1 MNELDDVFELLND
14 QSRKQRPRRQQ
25 NFFTAILRRLWHGS
39 LGAISLF
46 LLCVWMAWIIHFPL
60 STIHQSTTKMEVMFN
75 KEREGNRNNNVSYE
89 IVGRIT
95 GWSTTTNKY
104 DEVAIMMSRP
114 VIERMLRQRNIIDST
129 IVKTAKA
136 IGHTLSEKD
145 SIELI
150 NSLTE
155 EYVNKIEVSYSDPK
169 DGQKNSIITISVDGS
184 GEEKKQMLVS
194 LVDAYN
200 RHTRAFNDQCY
211 QRTIDFLKVNIDSI
225 RKELDKIDL
234 YDGDFSESNFIVDL
248 DRQSETYLGIDRT
261 DESNVR
267 DIELQRQLLM
277 IIRKYMIDMGENYVV
292 VPANTGIDDSQINRI
307 VIQFNDLVM
316 RRSNYLTSMGED
328 AMRVKTIT
336 NQIEDQRQA
345 IIISI
350 DKLTQAFDIRLAKYE
365 KNKHESE
372 DRLMKMPR
380 KRIVKD
386 KIARERAI
394 ITPLYTLLQQKLIE
408 TIIARSAEQDQA
420 RIVTPPYTIDTSLLK
435 STKNIYLFG
444 ILLGLILAVIYLWC
458 LQIPHEKVSLNDV
471 LKDCPLPIWGILP
484 NRDKNKEHYQ
494 TVLESVLTRIKMSGA
509 RRLLI
514 ACGYEEDGDPYLKD
528 DLQKL
533 LNEHGLNDIT
543 LNDVGDYHSNP
554 ELPEQSQQADATLYL
569 LRAGVSRMRSLD
581 FIGYALGENLLKNGA
596 VIVTN
601 ATTNKKL
608 PINFGAFDYE
618 VPTGLGAVK
627 SRAKK

>member
-1 MNELDDVFELLND
+1 MAELDDIIELLAD
-14 QSRKQRPRRQQ
+14 QGRGGRPQRHQSI
-25 NFFTAILRRLWHGS
+25 FTAILRRLWHGS
-39 LGAISLF
+39 LGAITLF
-46 LLCVWMAWIIHFPL
+46 LLSIWMAWIIHFPL
-60 STIHQSTTKMEVMFN
+60 STIRQSTTKMEVMFN

-114 VIERMLRQRNIIDST
+114 VIERMLRQRDIIDST
-129 IVKTAKA
+129 IVQTAKT
-136 IGHTLSEKD
+136 IGHRLSEKD

-155 EYVNKIEVSYSDPK
+155 QYVNKIEVTYSDPK
-169 DGQKNSIITISVDGS
+169 NGQKNSIITISVDGR
-184 GEEKKQMLVS
+184 GEDKNKMLVS

-211 QRTIDFLKVNIDSI
+211 QRTIDFLKSNIDSI
-225 RKELDKIDL
+225 RRELDRIDL
-234 YDGDFSESNFIVDL
+234 YDEQFSEANFIVDMGQ
-248 DRQSETYLGIDRT
+248 QSDTYLTIDKD
-261 DESNVR
+261 DENQVR
-267 DIELQRQLLM
+267 NMQLQRELLK
-277 IIRKYMIDMGENYVV
+277 IIRNYMTSMGENYVV

-345 IIISI
+345 IIISV

-380 KRIVKD
+380 KKIVKD

-408 TIIARSAEQDQA
+408 TVIARSAEQDQA
-420 RIVTPPYTIDTSLLK
+420 RIVTPPYSIDTSLLK
-435 STKNIYLFG
+435 SAKNIYLFG
-444 ILLGLILAVIYLWC
+444 ILLGIILATIYLWC
-458 LQIPHEKVSLNDV
+458 LQIPYEKVSLSDV

-484 NRDKNKEHYQ
+484 NRNKNKEHYQ

-509 RRLLI
+509 RQLLI
-514 ACGYEEDGDPYLKD
+514 ACGYEEDGYPYLKD
-528 DLQKL
+528 DLQELFNK
-533 LNEHGLNDIT
+533 HSITDIT
-543 LNDVGDYHSNP
+543 ITDAGDYHSNP
-554 ELPEQSQQADATLYL
+554 QLPEQSQQADATIYIV
-569 LRAGVSRMRSLD
+569 RANESRMRSLD
-581 FIGYALGENLLKNGA
+581 FINYALGDGLLKNGA
-596 VIVTN
+596 VIVAN
-601 ATTNKKL
+601 AKTNKTL

-618 VPTGLGAVK
+618 VPGGFGAVK

>member
-1 MNELDDVFELLND
+1 MSEFDDVIELLTEK
-14 QSRKQRPRRQQ
+14 SRKQQPRRQQ
-25 NFFTAILRRLWHGS
+25 SFFTAILRRLWHGS
-39 LGAISLF
+39 LGAITLF
-46 LLCVWMAWIIHFPL
+46 LLCVWMAWVIHFPL

-75 KEREGNRNNNVSYE
+75 KEKEANRNNNVSYE

-114 VIERMLRQRNIIDST
+114 VVERMLRQRNIIDSA

-136 IGHTLSEKD
+136 IGHSLSEID

-155 EYVNKIEVSYSDPK
+155 QYVNKIEVTYSDPK
-169 DGQKNSIITISVDGS
+169 SGQKNSIITVSVGGS
-184 GEEKKQMLVS
+184 GEDKRQLLVS

-200 RHTRAFNDQCY
+200 RHTRAYNDYCY
-211 QRTIDFLKVNIDSI
+211 QRTIDFLKSNIDSI
-225 RKELDKIDL
+225 RRELEKIDM
-234 YDGDFSESNFIVDL
+234 YDEQFSEANFIVDMEQ
-248 DRQSETYLGIDRT
+248 QSDTYLNIDKN
-261 DESNVR
+261 DEGSVR
-267 DIELQRQLLM
+267 DMQLQRELLK
-277 IIRKYMIDMGENYVV
+277 IIRNYMTSMGKNYVV

-345 IIISI
+345 IIVSI

-420 RIVTPPYTIDTSLLK
+420 RIVTPPYSIDTSLLK
-435 STKNIYLFG
+435 SAKNVYLFG

-484 NRDKNKEHYQ
+484 SRDKNKVHYQ

-509 RRLLI
+509 RQLLI
-514 ACGYEEDGDPYLKD
+514 ACGYEEDRDPYLKE
-528 DLQKL
+528 DLQEL
-533 LNEHGLNDIT
+533 LNKHGITDISIA
-543 LNDVGDYHSNP
+543 DVGDYHSNP
-554 ELPEQSQQADATLYL
+554 KLPEQSHQVDATIYIV
-569 LRAGVSRMRSLD
+569 RAGESRMRSLD
-581 FIGYALGENLLKNGA
+581 FINYALSDGLLKNGA
-596 VIVTN
+596 VIVAN
-601 ATTNKKL
+601 AKTNKTL

-618 VPTGLGAVK
+618 VPGGFGAVK